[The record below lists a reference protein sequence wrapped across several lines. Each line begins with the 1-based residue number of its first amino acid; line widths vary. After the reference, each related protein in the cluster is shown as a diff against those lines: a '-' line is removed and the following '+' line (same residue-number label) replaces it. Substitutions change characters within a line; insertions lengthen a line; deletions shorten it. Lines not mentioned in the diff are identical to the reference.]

1 MLTVFVGD
9 AFFYFVV
16 SEKYFIFVKA
26 NARFWNFIT
35 NQIYFEKMTRQQL
48 IDNHRFEETLIKKML
63 PFYVNDEDALNTL
76 LDRLNV
82 IKKQIE
88 DWEKE
93 IQNDKK

>member
-1 MLTVFVGD
+1 
-9 AFFYFVV
+9 
-16 SEKYFIFVKA
+16 
-26 NARFWNFIT
+26 
-35 NQIYFEKMTRQQL
+35 MTRQHL

-63 PFYVNDEDALNTL
+63 PFYVNDEDTLNTL

-93 IQNDKK
+93 IQNDKNKEK

>member
-1 MLTVFVGD
+1 
-9 AFFYFVV
+9 
-16 SEKYFIFVKA
+16 
-26 NARFWNFIT
+26 
-35 NQIYFEKMTRQQL
+35 MTKQQL
-48 IDNHRFEETLIKKML
+48 IDNHHFEETLIKKML
-63 PFYVNDEDALNTL
+63 PFYVNDEDTLNTL

>member
-1 MLTVFVGD
+1 
-9 AFFYFVV
+9 
-16 SEKYFIFVKA
+16 
-26 NARFWNFIT
+26 
-35 NQIYFEKMTRQQL
+35 MTKQQL

-63 PFYVNDEDALNTL
+63 PFYVNDEDTLNTL

>member
-1 MLTVFVGD
+1 M
-9 AFFYFVV
+9 
-16 SEKYFIFVKA
+16 KA
-26 NARFWNFIT
+26 NARYCKFIT
-35 NQIYFEKMTRQQL
+35 HQIYFGKMTRQHL

-63 PFYVNDEDALNTL
+63 PFYVNDEDTLNTL

-93 IQNDKK
+93 IQNDKNKEK